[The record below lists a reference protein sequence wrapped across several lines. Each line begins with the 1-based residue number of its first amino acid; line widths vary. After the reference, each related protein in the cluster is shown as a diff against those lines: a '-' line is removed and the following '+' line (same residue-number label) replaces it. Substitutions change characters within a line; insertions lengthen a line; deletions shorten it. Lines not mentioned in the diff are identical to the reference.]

1 MLYLYKGSVPDFIH
15 NAQLQIF
22 ASQLEAE
29 FVRRFGYE
37 TTKKEVAS
45 WRNSLRALSFVL
57 QDTRFQHCH
66 ILLEFK
72 MPTCSS
78 RCDAIVTGEDSSG
91 NAQAVVVE
99 LKQWQFVRPSAVR
112 DHVTTSG
119 YNSLHASAQA
129 RQYCEY
135 LHYYHKAC
143 TSQRVR
149 ISGCAYLHNLSD
161 KKSIAVLNDPSIFGV
176 LHKEYPVFTAEN
188 VPAFQTYLASKVG
201 NGGGAEIAD
210 ELINGGIE
218 PSTKLLDVVS
228 EVIKQDFEWR
238 LIDEQLTAFATVIS
252 EVESLKDKSGKA
264 ILLVRGGPGTGKSV
278 LAIQLLAYAAGKHW
292 RVAHASGSKAFQT
305 VLDARTQLLADEFLK
320 NVFGVK
326 FKRQL
331 PVSQLF
337 STFANIAQVGAAK
350 ENEFDLVIGDEAHR
364 LWDYRRRKFRGMNKQ
379 LSITPMIQEVVRAS
393 KVTVLFLDENQSVR
407 VNEIGNVEYIRGQ
420 IEQLGYGVEL
430 IDLTAQ
436 FRCLGSRSYLDWV
449 DHVLGYGAP
458 HSLSWIDFDAYDFR
472 VMNSMQD
479 MQKSLDEAQG
489 DGYSSRIVAGFCWN
503 WSKVQGHG
511 GLVHDVSDPRFEGW
525 SAPWI
530 EKTAPNVKSSEHR
543 YFKWATDNSYSN
555 QVGSIYSV
563 QGFEFD
569 YVGLIFGEDLV
580 IRAGN
585 WVGDLGKN
593 KDPVFK
599 SELRD
604 NIEQAMDKLRN
615 IYRVLLTRGMRGT
628 FVYFLDEETRDYFRR
643 MLG

>member
-292 RVAHASGSKAFQT
+292 RVAHASG
-305 VLDARTQLLADEFLK
+305 
-320 NVFGVK
+320 
-326 FKRQL
+326 
-331 PVSQLF
+331 
-337 STFANIAQVGAAK
+337 
-350 ENEFDLVIGDEAHR
+350 
-364 LWDYRRRKFRGMNKQ
+364 
-379 LSITPMIQEVVRAS
+379 
-393 KVTVLFLDENQSVR
+393 
-407 VNEIGNVEYIRGQ
+407 
-420 IEQLGYGVEL
+420 
-430 IDLTAQ
+430 
-436 FRCLGSRSYLDWV
+436 
-449 DHVLGYGAP
+449 
-458 HSLSWIDFDAYDFR
+458 
-472 VMNSMQD
+472 
-479 MQKSLDEAQG
+479 
-489 DGYSSRIVAGFCWN
+489 
-503 WSKVQGHG
+503 
-511 GLVHDVSDPRFEGW
+511 
-525 SAPWI
+525 
-530 EKTAPNVKSSEHR
+530 
-543 YFKWATDNSYSN
+543 
-555 QVGSIYSV
+555 
-563 QGFEFD
+563 
-569 YVGLIFGEDLV
+569 
-580 IRAGN
+580 
-585 WVGDLGKN
+585 
-593 KDPVFK
+593 
-599 SELRD
+599 
-604 NIEQAMDKLRN
+604 
-615 IYRVLLTRGMRGT
+615 
-628 FVYFLDEETRDYFRR
+628 
-643 MLG
+643 

>member
-1 MLYLYKGSVPDFIH
+1 MLHLYDSPIPDFIH
-15 NAQLQIF
+15 NAQLQHF

-29 FVRRFGYE
+29 FVRRYGYE
-37 TTKKEVAS
+37 TNKKEVAS
-45 WRNSLRALSFVL
+45 WRNSLRALALVL
-57 QDTRFQHCH
+57 QDVRFQRSH

-78 RCDAIVTGEDSSG
+78 RCDAIITGTDSSG
-91 NAQAVVVE
+91 NANAVIVE
-99 LKQWQFVRPSAVR
+99 LKQWQFVSPSAVR
-112 DHVTTSG
+112 DHVSTSG
-119 YNSLHASAQA
+119 HNSLHASAQV

-135 LHYYHKAC
+135 IHYYHKAC

-149 ISGCAYLHNLSD
+149 ISGCAYLHNLRD

-176 LHKEYPVFTAEN
+176 LHKEYPVFTAGE
-188 VPAFQTYLASKVG
+188 VSAFQNYLASKVG
-201 NGGGAEIAD
+201 NGGGKEIAD

-218 PSTKLLDVVS
+218 PSTKLLDIVS
-228 EVIKQDFEWR
+228 DVIKKDFEWR
-238 LIDEQLTAFATVIS
+238 LIDEQLTAFATVVS
-252 EVESLKDKSGKA
+252 KVESLKDKPGKA

-292 RVAHASGSKAFQT
+292 RVAHASGSKAFQI
-305 VLDARTQLLADEFLK
+305 VLDAKTQHLADEFLK

-326 FKRQL
+326 FKKQL

-337 STFANIAQVGAAK
+337 STFANIAQVGAVK
-350 ENEFDLVIGDEAHR
+350 EDEFDLVIGDEAHR

-379 LSITPMIQEVVRAS
+379 LSETPMILELVRAS

-407 VNEIGNVEYIRGQ
+407 VNEIGSVDYIRDH
-420 IEQLGYGVEL
+420 IEQCGYGVEL
-430 IDLTAQ
+430 IDLTTQ
-436 FRCLGSRSYLDWV
+436 FRCLGSKSYLDWV
-449 DHVLGYGAP
+449 DHVLGYEAK
-458 HSLSWIDFDAYDFR
+458 HSLSWRDFDAYDFR
-472 VMNSMQD
+472 VINSMQN
-479 MQKSLDEAQG
+479 MQEFLDETQG
-489 DGYSSRIVAGFCWN
+489 GGYSSRIVAGFCWN

-511 GLVHDVSDPRFEGW
+511 GLIHDVSDPKFEGW

-530 EKTAPNVKSSEHR
+530 EKTDPNVKSSEHR
-543 YFKWATDNSYSN
+543 YYKWATDDSYSN

-580 IRAGN
+580 IREGR
-585 WVGDLGKN
+585 WVSNLGKN

-599 SELRD
+599 SELK
-604 NIEQAMDKLRN
+604 NNVEQATEKLRN

-628 FVYFLDEETRDYFRR
+628 FVYFLDEETRNYFSK